1 LQALSAARPSTNT
14 KGKEKAIVISD
25 DEIDEL
31 VKTPV
36 RSQPRIS
43 DLLNYSSEAEE
54 ASTSEDETPP
64 PRRKDREKATAD
76 DIASR
81 PIYDLETGQWTDAE
95 EEIDLLRE
103 AEAEAEAEAA
113 TATAKRRRFES
124 FIDNND

>member
-103 AEAEAEAEAA
+103 AEAEAA

>member
-43 DLLNYSSEAEE
+43 DLLNYSSEVEE

-64 PRRKDREKATAD
+64 PRRKDREKATVD

-81 PIYDLETGQWTDAE
+81 PIYDLETG
-95 EEIDLLRE
+95 
-103 AEAEAEAEAA
+103 
-113 TATAKRRRFES
+113 
-124 FIDNND
+124 